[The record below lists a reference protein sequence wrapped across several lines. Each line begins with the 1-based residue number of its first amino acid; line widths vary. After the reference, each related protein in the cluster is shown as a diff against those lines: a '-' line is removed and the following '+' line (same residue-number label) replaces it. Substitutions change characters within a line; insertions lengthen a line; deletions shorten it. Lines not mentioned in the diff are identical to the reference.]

1 MNEPIYCGLAF
12 GSVSINVRGDYIPCC
27 GIVASESIDF
37 INHRKNKTP
46 IEHLNT
52 KSLVDVRE
60 NLKNG
65 IWHPA
70 CGNCKKSE
78 EAGVSSMRMIWNRSI
93 PDAPLDTIIDPDN
106 VRYLDLTFGSKCNS
120 KCMTCGE
127 GCSDLWLDEVEY
139 IQMRP
144 VNPVDPIAIKQ
155 ETASQLL
162 DTFKKVEYMSFIGG
176 EPTISDEHFYFIKK
190 LVDTGLSK
198 NINISYVTN
207 LTGISDKL
215 IDKWQHFKSVGA
227 SVSIDG
233 YGKVNEYI
241 RYPIKWDKVEENLR
255 RYLSLKTGDDN
266 PFGVGL
272 SCTVSLFNI
281 IHVTDIIEFWI
292 DLSVEYEKND
302 IRLLSMS
309 GAFLNRVTFP
319 EYLNSNLMSIEYR
332 SQAIEKTLKLKE
344 KIKDM
349 DVNSGIRGSVDLLLS
364 WLEEPQVENK
374 KLINEALV
382 FIERSDEFRNRTIKD
397 YLPEVWEELNRLS

>member
-12 GSVSINVRGDYIPCC
+12 GSASINVRGDYIPCC
-27 GIVASESIDF
+27 GIVPSVIF
-37 INHRKNKTP
+37 INEKTNKTP
-46 IEHLNT
+46 IEHLNS
-52 KSLVDVRE
+52 KALVRVRE
-60 NLKNG
+60 SLKNG

-78 EAGVSSMRMIWNRSI
+78 EAGVSSMRVIWNKAI
-93 PDAPLDTIIDPDN
+93 KDAPLDTIIDPDN
-106 VRYLDLTFGSKCNS
+106 VKYLDLSFGSKCNS
-120 KCMTCGE
+120 KCMTCSE
-127 GCSDLWLDEVEY
+127 GCSDLWVDEVEY
-139 IQMRP
+139 IHKRP
-144 VNPVDPIAIKQ
+144 VRRIDPIAIKQ

-176 EPTISDEHFYFIKK
+176 EPTILDEHYYFIKN

-198 NINISYVTN
+198 NISISYVTN

-215 IDKWQHFKSVGA
+215 IEQWKHFKDVGA

-233 YGKVNEYI
+233 YDKVNEYI

-255 RYLSLKTGDDN
+255 RYLSLKTGDDRS
-266 PFGVGL
+266 FGVVL
-272 SCTVSLFNI
+272 SCTVSLLNI
-281 IHVTDIIEFWI
+281 IHVPDILEFWV
-292 DLSVEYEKND
+292 DLSAEYDNNNT
-302 IRLLSMS
+302 RLLSAA

-319 EYLNSNLMSIEYR
+319 EYLNSNLLSVEYR
-332 SQAIEKTLKLKE
+332 SRAIEKTLKLKE

-349 DVNSGIRGSVDLLLS
+349 DVNSGIRDSVDLLLS

-374 KLINEALV
+374 KLIKEALF
-382 FIERSDEFRNRTIKD
+382 FIESSDTFRNRTIKD